1 MLQKT
6 ILHEIRWISIFQI
19 PQYSLFH
26 EKKQNF
32 APLKLFLMAFHTN
45 VKNVI
50 KGVKPLTFFS
60 GKILLR
66 HKNQIRVK
74 YIFHVTLT

>member
-1 MLQKT
+1 MK
-6 ILHEIRWISIFQI
+6 
-19 PQYSLFH
+19 
-26 EKKQNF
+26 KKQNF
-32 APLKLFLMAFHTN
+32 AHSKLLLMAFHTN